1 MQRVLDFRF
10 ILLYVQYVYKLI
22 EDFTI
27 KNETHSMTAIE
38 SYLQKSDRS
47 FENNYL
53 DPVYV
58 VHCLFL
64 TEEAWSHGVSDQGS
78 LAKPLLIL
86 AWVTNVSTSPD
97 LYIEFSTEY

>member
-64 TEEAWSHGVSDQGS
+64 TEKAWSHGGPRSR
-78 LAKPLLIL
+78 
-86 AWVTNVSTSPD
+86 
-97 LYIEFSTEY
+97 EFGQTPSNISMGD